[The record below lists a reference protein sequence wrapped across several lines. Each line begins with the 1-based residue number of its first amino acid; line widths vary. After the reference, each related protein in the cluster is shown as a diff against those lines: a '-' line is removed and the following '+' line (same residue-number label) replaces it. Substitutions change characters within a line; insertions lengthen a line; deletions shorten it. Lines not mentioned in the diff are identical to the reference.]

1 MSFLVSLIVVISSFI
16 STPSLAAPAKKC
28 FTFKGG
34 NQEVTVG
41 WFSRK
46 TFNVQTL
53 CLQGVYNKMG
63 FNSVTLILT
72 EAGYSSG
79 RTGADITYKAS
90 LQRFSVNQ
98 ARFTISDGEPE
109 PTQWDASF
117 NGSELVSIDFE
128 RQRPTLLIPV
138 Q

>member
-1 MSFLVSLIVVISSFI
+1 MSFLVSLFVVVSAFI
-16 STPSLAAPAKKC
+16 TTPAFAATAKKC

-46 TFNVQTL
+46 TYSVQSL

-63 FNSVTLILT
+63 YNTLTLILT
-72 EAGYSSG
+72 EAGYSAGS
-79 RTGADITYKAS
+79 TGAVITYSAT
-90 LQRFSVNQ
+90 LERFSTTQ
-98 ARFTISDGEPE
+98 ARFTIDDGEPE
-109 PTQWDASF
+109 PTQWEALF

-128 RQRPTLLIPV
+128 RQNPTELVPV